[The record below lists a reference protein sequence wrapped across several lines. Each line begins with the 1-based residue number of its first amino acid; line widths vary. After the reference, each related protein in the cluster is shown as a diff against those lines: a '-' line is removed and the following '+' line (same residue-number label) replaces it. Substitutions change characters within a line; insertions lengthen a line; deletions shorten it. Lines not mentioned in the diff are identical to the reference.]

1 MKYFTS
7 SLQLAFETHA
17 PHTEKC
23 LKSRPCPWLDID
35 TKKLMN
41 RREVTLRKARKSN
54 EILRNKCNKK
64 IKKAKSNHHK
74 KALNDNINKPKKFW
88 SKNLKRFSWKIT
100 INANVL
106 TDKSPSLN
114 MHSRVYST
122 MASKLKKPTYLLTNF
137 TWPYIPKFPPKT
149 TKTLRFPYIS
159 VLFVQKELQLL
170 SHQKSTGIDNLPP
183 GLLKD
188 CVASYQNHC
197 VTYLIF

>member
-1 MKYFTS
+1 M
-7 SLQLAFETHA
+7 
-17 PHTEKC
+17 
-23 LKSRPCPWLDID
+23 
-35 TKKLMN
+35 
-41 RREVTLRKARKSN
+41 VT
-54 EILRNKCNKK
+54 
-64 IKKAKSNHHK
+64 
-74 KALNDNINKPKKFW
+74 
-88 SKNLKRFSWKIT
+88 NLKRFSWKIT

-149 TKTLRFPYIS
+149 TKTLRFPYSS

-188 CVASYQNHC
+188 CGSIILKPLCNIFKILIRSGCTGY
-197 VTYLIF
+197 TYF